1 MENLKIFGADA
12 AKYAVVMPKNAK
24 FSEERLAI
32 NIANILG
39 IEAPI
44 VPDDEKPELEILVG
58 NTCRT
63 KTKVEKFEYAIA
75 VVGKK
80 IEIACGSCFAS
91 EYAWRYCA
99 ENLPQLLANASE
111 SSAELYREDISGDL
125 RKRNDTAILGRG
137 SELRLIYN
145 NIWGW
150 ANAPASIGWEPGNN
164 AGVEQR
170 CKILAEA
177 YTELSPD
184 VICLQEYTNFMF
196 REREKNVPRDDGI
209 IELLEKEGY
218 AEVKVPP
225 CSKVETATPIIYNTS
240 TVKLIDSGVH
250 RFTFGGGMDKFITWG
265 VFETLKRGKK
275 FGIISGHLAY
285 QGGDMGETYRLAQ
298 VPLMI
303 DRAEKIKETHKCHV
317 FFGGDMNC
325 VGFSAPYRLFI
336 TMGATDTWN
345 LAEISEDCETI
356 MDAYPYFDQKTRLVY
371 RPYNDNRRTRT
382 YMTLGIDH
390 IFYLRHGEKPSF
402 RRFDIINENYMCS
415 ASDHC
420 PVVLDLDF

>member
-1 MENLKIFGADA
+1 METAKILGTEAT
-12 AKYAVVMPKNAK
+12 KYTVVMPSNAK
-24 FSEERLAI
+24 NSEHRLAI
-32 NIANILG
+32 NVADILG
-39 IEAPI
+39 IDAPI
-44 VPDDEKPELEILVG
+44 VTDAEKPELEILVG
-58 NTCRT
+58 RTCRT
-63 KTKVEKFEYAIA
+63 KTEVSKFEYAIA

-80 IEIACGSCFAS
+80 IEIVGGSCFAL

-99 ENLPQLLANASE
+99 EHLAELLANAPAK
-111 SSAELYREDISGDL
+111 SAELYREDVSGDL
-125 RKRNDTAILGRG
+125 RKRCDTAILGKNT
-137 SELRLIYN
+137 ELRLIYN
-145 NIWGW
+145 NVWGW

-164 AGVEQR
+164 AAAEQR
-170 CKILAEA
+170 SRILAEA
-177 YTELSPD
+177 YIELEPD
-184 VICLQEYTNFMF
+184 VICLQEYTNFML
-196 REREKNVPRDDGI
+196 RTCEDNIVSLMEKA
-209 IELLEKEGY
+209 GY

-225 CSKVETATPIIYNTS
+225 CSKVDTATPIIYNTN

-250 RFTFGGGMDKFITWG
+250 RFNFGGGMDKFITWG

-285 QGGDMGETYRLAQ
+285 QSGDMGETYRLAQ

-303 DRAEKIKETHKCHV
+303 DRAEKIRDTYKCHV

-325 VGFSAPYRLFI
+325 VGFSAPYRLFT

-345 LAEISEDCETI
+345 LCEISEDCETV
-356 MDAYPYFDQKTRLVY
+356 MDAYPYFNQKTGLVY
-371 RPYNDNRRTRT
+371 RPYGDNRRTRT

-390 IFYLRHGEKPSF
+390 IFYLCRGEKPSF
-402 RRFDIINENYMCS
+402 RRFDIINENYMCT